1 MSWKEK
7 ERELSFQDLF
17 LSSLHCH
24 MRLYTMGNT
33 IHPHFIRS
41 SSAATDPA
49 AQVPYA
55 FSYRFLKGERL
66 REDIGVHKKA
76 LDMMCKT
83 LAPSPPKVRTGQVRH
98 SHDLVSLLIQRRRAR
113 SDIAVTPAA
122 GWQSSWN
129 CLLKRERR
137 PDEITNEGD
146 CSCTSSCLLK
156 GVFDA

>member
-1 MSWKEK
+1 
-7 ERELSFQDLF
+7 
-17 LSSLHCH
+17 

-49 AQVPYA
+49 AQVPCA

-66 REDIGVHKKA
+66 GEDIGVHKKV

-98 SHDLVSLLIQRRRAR
+98 SHDLVSLLIQQRRRAR
-113 SDIAVTPAA
+113 CDIAVTPP
-122 GWQSSWN
+122 GRQSSWN
-129 CLLKRERR
+129 CLLKRELR
-137 PDEITNEGD
+137 PDQIINEED
-146 CSCTSSCLLK
+146 CSCSNSCLLLMPKANFK
-156 GVFDA
+156 GRQWNR